1 MKQFLF
7 LLFLW
12 ISGIAS
18 AATVD
23 TILVRSAKMQ
33 KDIQVITIV
42 PDVAQAKRCPVV
54 YLLHGHGGYYKSWL
68 IIKPNLPELA
78 DEKGFI
84 FVCPDGEE
92 SWYWDSPLHA
102 DVQYETFISSEL
114 VQYIDAHYPT
124 DARRER
130 RAISGLSMGGHGAL
144 WNAIR
149 HTDVF
154 GAAGSMSGGVD
165 IRPFPKSW
173 NMYKQLG
180 ERDVHPDVWDA
191 HTVANLVPQ
200 LEPGRLAL
208 IIDCGTEDFFL
219 EVNRQFHAALLEKG
233 IPHDFIVRP
242 GAHNVAYWNNSIDYH
257 LLFFQKYFSK

>member
-1 MKQFLF
+1 MKQLFF
-7 LLFLW
+7 LLILW
-12 ISGIAS
+12 LSSFAKAS
-18 AATVD
+18 TVD
-23 TILVRSAKMQ
+23 TILVRSTKMQ
-33 KDIQVITIV
+33 KEIKVVTIV
-42 PDVAQAKRCPVV
+42 PDVAQTKRCPVV
-54 YLLHGHGGYYKSWL
+54 YLLHGHGGYYKTWL

-149 HTDVF
+149 HPDVF

-180 ERDVHPDVWDA
+180 ERDAHPERP
-191 HTVANLVPQ
+191 HGG
-200 LEPGRLAL
+200 EPRP
-208 IIDCGTEDFFL
+208 
-219 EVNRQFHAALLEKG
+219 AAG
-233 IPHDFIVRP
+233 AGSP
-242 GAHNVAYWNNSIDYH
+242 GAHLRLRHRGFLPRGESPVPRRVVGKGHSARLYCPPRRA
-257 LLFFQKYFSK
+257 Q